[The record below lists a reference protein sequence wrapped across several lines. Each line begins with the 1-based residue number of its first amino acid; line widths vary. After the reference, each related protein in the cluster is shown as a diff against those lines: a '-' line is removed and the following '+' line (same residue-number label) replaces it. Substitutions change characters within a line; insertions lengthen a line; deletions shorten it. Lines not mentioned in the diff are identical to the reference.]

1 MDTIWS
7 KSLKSSN
14 ALIDL
19 FFSNCKCNGRG
30 LTVAPN
36 LIPYGFRLFGMRRP
50 LIVSSRGK
58 KCIAVAETLLL
69 IGLIRNSLS
78 TPLISDYISV
88 QDLFVCKILLAW
100 FLIVNPTQPL
110 MCPIAITRVD
120 KVSAILHVHKVS
132 KVLKVLYTT
141 LQKCTLICIQI
152 LSNVSKYRQLYPNI
166 VKCIQILSN
175 VSKYCQMFSI
185 TFKCFQFHSNVLFN
199 DIQMYP
205 NSKKCLKSQ
214 KK

>member
-1 MDTIWS
+1 MLFFNQVFELESFFSNS
-7 KSLKSSN
+7 KMKPWN
-14 ALIDL
+14 QALIDL

-110 MCPIAITRVD
+110 MCPIVITRVVD
-120 KVSAILHVHKVS
+120 KVSAIRM
-132 KVLKVLYTT
+132 YT
-141 LQKCTLICIQI
+141 KF
-152 LSNVSKYRQLYPNI
+152 P
-166 VKCIQILSN
+166 
-175 VSKYCQMFSI
+175 
-185 TFKCFQFHSNVLFN
+185 
-199 DIQMYP
+199 
-205 NSKKCLKSQ
+205 
-214 KK
+214 

>member
-19 FFSNCKCNGRG
+19 FFPNCKCNGRG

-120 KVSAILHVHKVS
+120 KVSAILHVQKVS

-141 LQKCTLICIQI
+141 LQKCTLIC
-152 LSNVSKYRQLYPNI
+152 VSKYCQMYPNI
-166 VKCIQILSN
+166 VNCIQILSN
-175 VSKYCQMFSI
+175 VSKYCQMYPNI
-185 TFKCFQFHSNVLFN
+185 VRCFQFHSNVLFN

-205 NSKKCLKSQ
+205 NTSKKCLKSQ